1 MKQTD
6 LKIAGLRVRIELH
19 DEYEGLKMPES
30 YMPFV
35 TEPTNDA
42 PDVALTVKSGYER
55 AAEGMNP
62 VSSGMNDLGE
72 ARLYHNGGEYAVDLL
87 PHPSSSF
94 RTMHISE
101 DFTTGRL
108 QLPGDRYAAFTVDSM
123 LRILYSQAVVLH
135 HGFMLH
141 SAAVV
146 RDGKAV
152 LFMGKS
158 GTGKSTHAQLWLRE
172 FAGTS
177 LLNDDN
183 PVVRVS
189 ADGTVTVYGSPW
201 SGKTPCYRN
210 AEAPVEAMVRLEQAP
225 VNRYT
230 ELSNIDAF
238 VAVLPGVSVI
248 THSRKLY
255 GEACNS
261 VVEALK
267 HVKVGKLECTP
278 EPSAAYECQKGISGE
293 KVLNE
298 IN

>member
-42 PDVALTVKSGYER
+42 PDVTLTVKSGYER

-210 AEAPVEAMVRLEQAP
+210 AEAPVEAMIRLEQAP

-255 GEACNS
+255 GEACSS

-267 HVKVGKLECTP
+267 RVKVGKLECTP

-293 KVLNE
+293 KR
-298 IN
+298 

>member
-189 ADGTVTVYGSPW
+189 ADGTVMVYGSPW
-201 SGKTPCYRN
+201 SGKTPCYHN
-210 AEAPVEAMVRLEQAP
+210 AGAPVEAMVRLEQAP

-255 GEACNS
+255 GEACSS

-267 HVKVGKLECTP
+267 CVKVGKLECTP

-293 KVLNE
+293 KR
-298 IN
+298 

>member
-42 PDVALTVKSGYER
+42 PDVTLTVKSGYER

-108 QLPGDRYAAFTVDSM
+108 HLPPGDRYAAFTVDSM

-255 GEACNS
+255 GEACSS

-267 HVKVGKLECTP
+267 CVKVGKLECTP
-278 EPSAAYECQKGISGE
+278 EPAAAYECQKGISGE
-293 KVLNE
+293 KR
-298 IN
+298 

>member
-35 TEPTNDA
+35 TESTNDA
-42 PDVALTVKSGYER
+42 PDVTLTVKSGYER

-210 AEAPVEAMVRLEQAP
+210 AEAPV
-225 VNRYT
+225 
-230 ELSNIDAF
+230 
-238 VAVLPGVSVI
+238 
-248 THSRKLY
+248 
-255 GEACNS
+255 
-261 VVEALK
+261 
-267 HVKVGKLECTP
+267 
-278 EPSAAYECQKGISGE
+278 
-293 KVLNE
+293 
-298 IN
+298 

>member
-158 GTGKSTHAQLWLRE
+158 GTGKSTHARLWLKE
-172 FAGTS
+172 FANTS

-183 PVVRVS
+183 PVVRVIP
-189 ADGTVTVYGSPW
+189 DGEVRVYGSPW

-255 GEACNS
+255 GEACSS

-267 HVKVGKLECTP
+267 CVKVGKLECTP
-278 EPSAAYECQKGISGE
+278 EPAAAYECQKGISGE
-293 KVLNE
+293 KR
-298 IN
+298 

>member
-42 PDVALTVKSGYER
+42 PDVTLTVKSGYER

-261 VVEALK
+261 VVESLK
-267 HVKVGKLECTP
+267 RVKVGKLECTP

-293 KVLNE
+293 KR
-298 IN
+298 

>member
-42 PDVALTVKSGYER
+42 PDVTLTVKSGYER
-55 AAEGMNP
+55 VAEGMNP

-101 DFTTGRL
+101 DFTTGIL

-183 PVVRVS
+183 PVVRVIP
-189 ADGTVTVYGSPW
+189 DGEVRVYGSPW

-255 GEACNS
+255 GEACSS

-267 HVKVGKLECTP
+267 CVKVGKLECTP
-278 EPSAAYECQKGISGE
+278 EPAAAYECQKGISGE
-293 KVLNE
+293 KR
-298 IN
+298 

>member
-267 HVKVGKLECTP
+267 RVKVGKLECTP

-293 KVLNE
+293 KR
-298 IN
+298 

>member
-210 AEAPVEAMVRLEQAP
+210 AGAPVEAMIRLEQAP

-255 GEACNS
+255 GEACSS

-267 HVKVGKLECTP
+267 CVKVGKLECTP
-278 EPSAAYECQKGISGE
+278 EPAAAYECQKGISGE
-293 KVLNE
+293 KR
-298 IN
+298 

>member
-189 ADGTVTVYGSPW
+189 ADGTVMVYGSPW
-201 SGKTPCYRN
+201 SGKTPCYHN
-210 AEAPVEAMVRLEQAP
+210 AGAPVEAMVRLEQAP

-255 GEACNS
+255 GEACSS

-267 HVKVGKLECTP
+267 CVKVGKLECTP
-278 EPSAAYECQKGISGE
+278 EPAAAYECQKGISGE
-293 KVLNE
+293 KR
-298 IN
+298 

>member
-42 PDVALTVKSGYER
+42 PDVTLTVKSGYER

-189 ADGTVTVYGSPW
+189 ADGTVMVYGSPW
-201 SGKTPCYRN
+201 SGKTPCYHN
-210 AEAPVEAMVRLEQAP
+210 AGAPVEAMIRLEQAP

-267 HVKVGKLECTP
+267 RVKVGKLECTP

>member
-35 TEPTNDA
+35 TESTNDA
-42 PDVALTVKSGYER
+42 PDVTLTVKSGYER

-267 HVKVGKLECTP
+267 RVKVGKLECTP

>member
-6 LKIAGLRVRIELH
+6 LKIARLRVRIELH

-267 HVKVGKLECTP
+267 RVKVGKLECTP

-293 KVLNE
+293 KR
-298 IN
+298 

>member
-42 PDVALTVKSGYER
+42 PDVTLTVKSGYER

-189 ADGTVTVYGSPW
+189 ADGTVMVYGSPW
-201 SGKTPCYRN
+201 SGKTPCYHN
-210 AEAPVEAMVRLEQAP
+210 AGAPVEAMVRLEQAP

-255 GEACNS
+255 GEACSS

-267 HVKVGKLECTP
+267 CVKVGKLECTP
-278 EPSAAYECQKGISGE
+278 EPAAAYECQKGISGE
-293 KVLNE
+293 KR
-298 IN
+298 

>member
-42 PDVALTVKSGYER
+42 PDVTLTVKSGYER
-55 AAEGMNP
+55 AAEVMNP

-152 LFMGKS
+152 LLMGKS

-189 ADGTVTVYGSPW
+189 ADGTVMVYGSPW

-267 HVKVGKLECTP
+267 RVKVGKLECTP

-293 KVLNE
+293 KR
-298 IN
+298 